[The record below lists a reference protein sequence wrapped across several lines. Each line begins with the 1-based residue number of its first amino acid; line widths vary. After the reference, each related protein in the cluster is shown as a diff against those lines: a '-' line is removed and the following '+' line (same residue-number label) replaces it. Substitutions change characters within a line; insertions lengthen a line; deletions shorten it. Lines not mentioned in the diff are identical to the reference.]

1 MSQSPIAPPAAPR
14 LATALTLALTALALA
29 ISAMPAPATAQEAPA
44 DWDITQP
51 RGETRE
57 IAFTAT
63 EGTWMSVDISPDG
76 ASIVFDLL
84 GHIYRMPVGGGE
96 ATSITQ
102 DSGLAL
108 NIHPVFSPDGS
119 EIAFISDRDGQN
131 NLWIMDADGSNPRPV
146 FTDINIRAMEPVWLP
161 NGDYLVVRQTDMT
174 AGGLF
179 SYGLFMYH
187 RDGGSGIALVPYT
200 TQMPGWS
207 SVSPDGRYLYFHQF
221 VGSILPYG
229 GQDSSKG
236 DFQIRRL
243 ELATGQVTPITSGQ
257 SQQQGRMTSGG
268 AFAPEVSPDGRYLA
282 FGRRIPDGVLEYRGH
297 VFGPRTGLWLRD
309 LETGT
314 ERLIMDPVEW
324 DMTQEITRAGP
335 VLPRFTWDAA
345 GTRIYLSQGGGI
357 RVLDPVSGEVGTIPF
372 SARVERTISEMA
384 HATRSI
390 PDDSFDARFLRW
402 PTGSPDGRTVV
413 FEGIGKLWLQDV
425 SGGEPRRLTPDD
437 FPAFEYAP
445 SWSPDGGSIAFT
457 TFDWAEGGHVWTVPA
472 DGGQPRQVSNRAG
485 EYMNPVWR
493 PDGRE
498 ILVAR
503 GSGATARGR
512 TPADNPWHD
521 LVRFPADGGVPGEGD
536 GVTVA
541 RVLGASPPVASYGH
555 DQRIHFASSD
565 TVVSVAADGTDR
577 RTHAYLPTT
586 WESVVSPDA
595 SHVAFVTIGD
605 VFVAPIPP
613 ARAEGTIPAITRM
626 GGALPVER
634 LTTQGGLFPRWR
646 DHATLEF
653 GGGTRYAT
661 YDMGSGESASTD
673 LRLTVPRNVPQGSVA
688 FTGARIIT
696 LDEAAV
702 IERGDVVTVDGR
714 IACVGECD
722 ISGADRTIDGA
733 GKTVIPGWIDM
744 HGHHNR
750 QSMGTVPE
758 RGFEHAVYLAYG
770 VTTTR
775 DPAATAVNTWSTK
788 DLVQAGRMV
797 GPRIYATGET
807 LTAGDDPF
815 KADVDSPEEADN
827 QVARL
832 QSWGAESIKQY
843 LQPNRRRAQWLVAAA
858 RNRGMVATS
867 EGGNFDLSHNLGL
880 VMDGH
885 AGFEHA
891 LVQFPI
897 YSDVSR
903 FLGQAGFYYSPT
915 VVVGGSAPWT
925 EEYFFQRD
933 DTWLDEKLRRWLPWR
948 HLIPHA
954 RRRMLRPETDYGFA
968 IVAEGMA
975 DIIAAGGYGVIG
987 SHGQQHGPA
996 SHWEVW
1002 SYAEALG
1009 PLGALEVASLNGAR
1023 YLGLADQLGS
1033 IVAGKYADLVILDSN
1048 PLDDIENT
1056 LDIDLV
1062 MKDGVLYD
1070 AATLDEV
1077 WPSARPFGSY
1087 YWVNPDVMK
1096 TDTLPV
1102 GQWRPG
1108 N

>member
-1 MSQSPIAPPAAPR
+1 MSQSPIAPPAARR
-14 LATALTLALTALALA
+14 LATALALA
-29 ISAMPAPATAQEAPA
+29 IYALPAPVVAQNTPA

-413 FEGIGKLWLQDV
+413 FEGIGKLWLQDA

-646 DHATLEF
+646 DRATLEF
-653 GGGTRYAT
+653 GSGTRYAT
-661 YDMGSGESASTD
+661 YDMGTGETSATD
-673 LRLTVPRNVPQGSVA
+673 LRLNVPRNLPTGSVA
-688 FTGARIIT
+688 ITNARIIT
-696 LDEAAV
+696 LDEAGIV
-702 IERGDVVTVDGR
+702 ERGNVVTRDGR
-714 IACVGECD
+714 ISCVGECD

-750 QSMGTVPE
+750 QSVGLIPE
-758 RGFEHAVYLAYG
+758 RGFEHSVYLAYG

-807 LTAGDDPF
+807 LTAGDAPF

-843 LQPNRRRAQWLVAAA
+843 LQPNRRRAQWLVDAA

-954 RRRMLRPETDYGFA
+954 RRRM
-968 IVAEGMA
+968 
-975 DIIAAGGYGVIG
+975 
-987 SHGQQHGPA
+987 PA
-996 SHWEVW
+996 SGVRLRLRDRRRRHGRHHCGGRLRGDRV
-1002 SYAEALG
+1002 ARPAARTRVALG
-1009 PLGALEVASLNGAR
+1009 GVVVCGGAR
-1023 YLGLADQLGS
+1023 T
-1033 IVAGKYADLVILDSN
+1033 AGRPRGREPERR
-1048 PLDDIENT
+1048 PL
-1056 LDIDLV
+1056 
-1062 MKDGVLYD
+1062 
-1070 AATLDEV
+1070 
-1077 WPSARPFGSY
+1077 P
-1087 YWVNPDVMK
+1087 
-1096 TDTLPV
+1096 
-1102 GQWRPG
+1102 RPG
-1108 N
+1108 RINWGASPPASTPTS

>member
-1 MSQSPIAPPAAPR
+1 MSQSPIAPPAARR
-14 LATALTLALTALALA
+14 LATALALA
-29 ISAMPAPATAQEAPA
+29 IYALPAPVVAQNTPA

-102 DSGLAL
+102 ESGLAL

-413 FEGIGKLWLQDV
+413 FEGIGKLWLQDA

-646 DHATLEF
+646 DRATLEF

-661 YDMGSGESASTD
+661 YDMGTGETSATD
-673 LRLTVPRNVPQGSVA
+673 LRLNVPRNLPTGSVA
-688 FTGARIIT
+688 ITNARIIT
-696 LDEAAV
+696 LDDAGV
-702 IERGDVVTVDGR
+702 IERGDVVTRDGR
-714 IACVGECD
+714 ITCVGECD
-722 ISGADRTIDGA
+722 ISGADRTIDGT

-750 QSMGTVPE
+750 QSVGLIPE
-758 RGFEHAVYLAYG
+758 RGFEHSVYLAFG

-775 DPAATAVNTWSTK
+775 DPAAAAVNTWSTK

-807 LTAGDDPF
+807 LTAGDAPF

-843 LQPNRRRAQWLVAAA
+843 LQPNRRRAQWLVDAA
-858 RNRGMVATS
+858 RKRGMVATS
-867 EGGNFDLSHNLGL
+867 EGGNFDLSHNIGL

-954 RRRMLRPETDYGFA
+954 RRRSLRPESDYGFA

-975 DIIAAGGYGVIG
+975 DIIAEGGYGVIG

-1009 PLGALEVASLNGAR
+1009 PLGALEVASLSGAR
-1023 YLGLADQLGS
+1023 YLGLEDQLGS

-1102 GQWRPG
+1102 GQWHPG